1 MAARL
6 WTASAGLIAVAL
18 GVPSATQAPPV
29 FRVDSELVV
38 VDLVAT
44 DRTGQFVGD
53 LQPADI
59 ELLEDGRPQK
69 LQFVRL
75 TRGSARVDGAAAPS
89 AGEPARPASPSTT
102 PAETSRPGGTGASDG
117 AAIAIVLDMSTI
129 PADAIGRVR
138 EVIVGMVQ
146 KDLPAE
152 ARVLIAS
159 VADGLT
165 IHQPFT
171 TDRAAI
177 SASLGALPGPAGTPV
192 GFAQMLDAADLL
204 CDAAASPIDP
214 MPAFEQL
221 IALGKAMMFD
231 NRRQL
236 TAMADGMKALSRAM
250 AATPGRKHVVL
261 YSTGYALDPLNHIVE
276 LATSANAAC
285 AGTDP
290 AGAPRRMG
298 ATGRDQSA
306 GSLRRRVAEELSPAA
321 AAFDAP
327 ATVQGL
333 IDSANRS
340 QVSFYTIDP
349 RGLVTTSAQATQ
361 RVSVRS
367 TRSGQLQRFVALETT
382 LPQEFLRAVAGDTG
396 GQSFLNTNDLSAGLR
411 RAWVDAGEYYLIGYR
426 PAVTPKTGTY
436 HKIEVRLRRPE
447 LDLRYR
453 RGYYAAT
460 PKEIATRDIEQ
471 ALRTPAAFE
480 QTGLE
485 IDASFTPSGKLRI
498 VAFVPP
504 SAIRFT
510 PSDRGH
516 VADITVHATLRDE
529 KGALFGGKPLFGKDV
544 GLRLNATQLEA
555 LLKSDNVE
563 IPVEVDA
570 PTPAK
575 YRLTVA
581 ARESGGWIGARTI
594 DLTLQR

>member
-1 MAARL
+1 
-6 WTASAGLIAVAL
+6 
-18 GVPSATQAPPV
+18 
-29 FRVDSELVV
+29 
-38 VDLVAT
+38 
-44 DRTGQFVGD
+44 
-53 LQPADI
+53 
-59 ELLEDGRPQK
+59 
-69 LQFVRL
+69 
-75 TRGSARVDGAAAPS
+75 
-89 AGEPARPASPSTT
+89 
-102 PAETSRPGGTGASDG
+102 
-117 AAIAIVLDMSTI
+117 
-129 PADAIGRVR
+129 
-138 EVIVGMVQ
+138 
-146 KDLPAE
+146 
-152 ARVLIAS
+152 
-159 VADGLT
+159 
-165 IHQPFT
+165 
-171 TDRAAI
+171 
-177 SASLGALPGPAGTPV
+177 
-192 GFAQMLDAADLL
+192 MLDAADLL

-231 NRRQL
+231 NRKQL

-250 AATPGRKHVVL
+250 GTAPGRKHVVL
-261 YSTGYALDPLNHIVE
+261 YSTGYALDPLTHIVE
-276 LATSANAAC
+276 LATAANASC

-290 AGAPRRMG
+290 GAAKRMG
-298 ATGRDQSA
+298 GAGRDQYA

-321 AAFDAP
+321 AAFNAP
-327 ATVQGL
+327 ATMQGL

-361 RVSVRS
+361 RVSGRM

-382 LPQEFLRAVAGDTG
+382 LPQEFLRSVAGDTG

-426 PAVTPKTGTY
+426 PAVTPKSGTY
-436 HKIEVRLRRPE
+436 HKIEVRLRRAE

-480 QTGLE
+480 QSGLE

-510 PSDRGH
+510 PSDGGH

-529 KGALFGGKPLFGKDV
+529 KGNLFGGKPLFGKDV
-544 GLRLNATQLEA
+544 GVRLNATQLEA

-570 PTPAK
+570 PAPAK

-581 ARESGGWIGARTI
+581 AREGGGWIGARAI